1 MYDEWIRKPHQQMIA
16 VTSVSNRFNNNANN
30 TVQAV
35 QSIQGRNKEA
45 AVFTESNS
53 KRNHIEEYHHNS
65 NQQNTNLNQ
74 SFSIED
80 VDSISIIDDDLFNE
94 ALHMEKENQKDSIV
108 NISSSSSNSV
118 VELSSIQ
125 NNKCVT
131 DLSSGSYGSMNQKQ
145 TNPSFNQQPNPSF
158 NQPPNPSFN
167 QQSNPSFNQ
176 QPNSPY
182 NQQSNPSYNQ
192 QSNPSFNQ
200 QPNSPYNQQQPLT
213 PPTPYNQP
221 LSTPTIT
228 PPPPSTEDNILL
240 STRNAKIVQFATS
253 STKSKPTTGI
263 TTLEYKTFRVSYGD
277 FSDIHSLP
285 QLLQK
290 CPYNDIQLLNKNK
303 EVFGHNAFRAGQLE
317 VVKAALCGY
326 SVFCIMPTGGGKSLC
341 YQLPA
346 IMLPG
351 LTIVISPLISLVQD
365 QVKSLLEAGVNVGAI
380 LGNTGDHVVTEL
392 WNCIRRHKQ
401 PSYKII
407 YTTPEKINKSEGM
420 KKLLQALN
428 NHGYLSLFVIDEA
441 HCMSQWGHDFRPDYK
456 ELGSIR
462 ASLFPNVPLM
472 ALTATA
478 TVTVKQVFFL
488 VSFS

>member
-1 MYDEWIRKPHQQMIA
+1 M
-16 VTSVSNRFNNNANN
+16 
-30 TVQAV
+30 
-35 QSIQGRNKEA
+35 
-45 AVFTESNS
+45 
-53 KRNHIEEYHHNS
+53 
-65 NQQNTNLNQ
+65 
-74 SFSIED
+74 
-80 VDSISIIDDDLFNE
+80 
-94 ALHMEKENQKDSIV
+94 
-108 NISSSSSNSV
+108 
-118 VELSSIQ
+118 
-125 NNKCVT
+125 
-131 DLSSGSYGSMNQKQ
+131 
-145 TNPSFNQQPNPSF
+145 
-158 NQPPNPSFN
+158 
-167 QQSNPSFNQ
+167 
-176 QPNSPY
+176 
-182 NQQSNPSYNQ
+182 
-192 QSNPSFNQ
+192 
-200 QPNSPYNQQQPLT
+200 
-213 PPTPYNQP
+213 
-221 LSTPTIT
+221 
-228 PPPPSTEDNILL
+228 
-240 STRNAKIVQFATS
+240 QFATS

>member
-16 VTSVSNRFNNNANN
+16 VTSMSNRFNNNANN

-125 NNKCVT
+125 NNKCVP
-131 DLSSGSYGSMNQKQ
+131 DLSSGSYGSTNQKQ
-145 TNPSFNQQPNPSF
+145 FNSSFNQQPNPSYPQQPPTQSF
-158 NQPPNPSFN
+158 NQPPLP
-167 QQSNPSFNQ
+167 
-176 QPNSPY
+176 
-182 NQQSNPSYNQ
+182 
-192 QSNPSFNQ
+192 
-200 QPNSPYNQQQPLT
+200 
-213 PPTPYNQP
+213 
-221 LSTPTIT
+221 TPTIT

-240 STRNAKIVQFATS
+240 STRNARIVQFATS

-380 LGNTGDHVVTEL
+380 LGNTGDNVVTEL